1 VRVRQ
6 DSPLRQMRELQ
17 DTVLQALASERRRSR
32 QGGARAAAWRPP
44 MDLAV
49 SADEYVLLLDLP
61 GVTREQIEATVYDG
75 VLRIRG
81 VSQQPEDVSGATEI
95 RAERP
100 TGQFTRAVHL
110 PTDADL
116 NKISAKLTDGV
127 LEVRVGRRGPQSS
140 RIEIAIGQ

>member
-1 VRVRQ
+1 
-6 DSPLRQMRELQ
+6 M
-17 DTVLQALASERRRSR
+17 
-32 QGGARAAAWRPP
+32 
-44 MDLAV
+44 
-49 SADEYVLLLDLP
+49 LLLDLP
-61 GVTREQIEATVYDG
+61 GVTREQIEATAYDG

-81 VSQQPEDVSGATEI
+81 VSQQPEDVAGAREV
-95 RAERP
+95 RRERP

-116 NKISAKLTDGV
+116 NEISAKLTDGV